1 MEAIIEMG
9 TITIATD
16 DTEVVTITIVD
27 TGTIMADVIE
37 HVLDTMATIEMPVST
52 NIIAIETDTPI
63 VEIIV
68 IIPIQIEKLELKEE
82 QIVVHTTSEP
92 PNL

>member
-1 MEAIIEMG
+1 MDIPIITMVDAITMEAIIEMG

-27 TGTIMADVIE
+27 TGTIMADVTE

-52 NIIAIETDTPI
+52 NIIAIETDIPI
-63 VEIIV
+63 VAIIV
-68 IIPIQIEKLELKEE
+68 IIPI
-82 QIVVHTTSEP
+82 
-92 PNL
+92 